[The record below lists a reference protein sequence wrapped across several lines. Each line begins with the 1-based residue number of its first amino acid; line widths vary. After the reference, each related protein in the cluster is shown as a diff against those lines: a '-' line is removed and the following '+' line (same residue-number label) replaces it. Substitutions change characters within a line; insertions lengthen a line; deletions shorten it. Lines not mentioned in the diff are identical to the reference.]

1 MNGMNWQEIHR
12 LDQDITLWI
21 NGFHSEISDVVW
33 TFFSNIPVWIPMYV
47 LIIAFILRRLGWRK
61 GGIVVLSA
69 ILTVTFCS
77 LFSHYMKELTERLRP
92 LLDTYMLENS
102 LHVLETGG
110 KYTFFSAHS
119 ANAFGL
125 ATSTY
130 WGLRMDNRKY
140 DLYAIFMFT
149 WATLVAVSRIFV
161 GKHYMGDVLVGIC
174 VGIVAGLLFAWIARE
189 LSKRMVC
196 ERKEEKICRRM

>member
-1 MNGMNWQEIHR
+1 MNWQEIHR

-21 NGFHSEISDVVW
+21 NGFHSVISDGIW
-33 TFFSNIPVWIPMYV
+33 AFLSNIPVWIPMYV

-69 ILTVTFCS
+69 VLTVVFCS
-77 LFSHYMKELTERLRP
+77 SFSYYMKELTERLRP

-130 WGLRMDNRKY
+130 LGLRMDQRAEYKV
-140 DLYAIFMFT
+140 YAISMYT

-161 GKHYMGDVLVGIC
+161 GKHYLGDVIVGIC
-174 VGIVAGLLFAWIARE
+174 VGIVVGVLFAWVARRLAMRISE
-189 LSKRMVC
+189 
-196 ERKEEKICRRM
+196 

>member
-21 NGFHSEISDVVW
+21 NGFHSGISDVVW

-149 WATLVAVSRIFV
+149 WAPLVAVSRIFV
-161 GKHYMGDVLVGIC
+161 GKHYLGDVLVGIC
-174 VGIVAGLLFAWIARE
+174 VGIVAGMMFAWMARKV
-189 LSKRMVC
+189 SFR
-196 ERKEEKICRRM
+196 ITN

>member
-1 MNGMNWQEIHR
+1 MNWQEIHR

-21 NGFHSEISDVVW
+21 NGFHSVISDGIW
-33 TFFSNIPVWIPMYV
+33 AFLSNIPVWIPLYV

-69 ILTVTFCS
+69 VLTVVFCS
-77 LFSHYMKELTERLRP
+77 SFSYYMKELTERLRP

-130 WGLRMDNRKY
+130 LGLRMDQRAEYKV
-140 DLYAIFMFT
+140 YAISMYT

-161 GKHYMGDVLVGIC
+161 GKHYLGDVIVGIC
-174 VGIVAGLLFAWIARE
+174 VGIVVGVLFAWVARRLAMRISE
-189 LSKRMVC
+189 
-196 ERKEEKICRRM
+196 

>member
-1 MNGMNWQEIHR
+1 MNWQEIHR

-21 NGFHSEISDVVW
+21 NGFHSDFSDGIW
-33 TFFSNIPVWIPMYV
+33 AFLSNIPVWIPLYV

-69 ILTVTFCS
+69 VLTVVFCS
-77 LFSHYMKELTERLRP
+77 SFSYYMKELTERLRP

-130 WGLRMDNRKY
+130 LGLRMDRRAEYKV
-140 DLYAIFMFT
+140 YAISMYT

-161 GKHYMGDVLVGIC
+161 GKHYLGDVIVGIC
-174 VGIVAGLLFAWIARE
+174 VGIVVGGLFAWVARRLAMRISE
-189 LSKRMVC
+189 
-196 ERKEEKICRRM
+196 

>member
-12 LDQDITLWI
+12 FDQDITLWI

-47 LIIAFILRRLGWRK
+47 LIIAFILQRLGWRK

-130 WGLRMDNRKY
+130 WGLRMDNRRKY
-140 DLYAIFMFT
+140 NLYAIFMFT

-161 GKHYMGDVLVGIC
+161 GKHYLGDVMVGIC
-174 VGIVAGLLFAWIARE
+174 VGIVAGMMFAWMARKV
-189 LSKRMVC
+189 SIRIMNS
-196 ERKEEKICRRM
+196 RKKICRRM

>member
-1 MNGMNWQEIHR
+1 MNWQEIHR

-21 NGFHSEISDVVW
+21 NGFHSELTDVVW
-33 TFFSNIPVWIPMYV
+33 AFLSNIPVWIPLYV
-47 LIIAFILRRLGWRK
+47 LIIAFIIRRMGSKK

-69 ILTVTFCS
+69 VLTVIVCS
-77 LFSHYMKELTERLRP
+77 LFSHWMKELTERLRP
-92 LLDTYMLENS
+92 LLDTYMLETS
-102 LHVLETGG
+102 LHILETGG

-130 WGLRMDNRKY
+130 LGLRMDNRRKY
-140 DLYAIFMFT
+140 GRYAIFMYT

-161 GKHYMGDVLVGIC
+161 GKHYLGDVIVGIC
-174 VGIVAGLLFAWIARE
+174 VGIVVGLFFAWMARKLCMRVAIE
-189 LSKRMVC
+189 G
-196 ERKEEKICRRM
+196 

>member
-21 NGFHSEISDVVW
+21 NGFHSEFSDMVW
-33 TFFSNIPVWIPMYV
+33 AFLSNIPVWIPLYV
-47 LIIAFILRRLGWRK
+47 LIITFVIRRLGWRK
-61 GGIVVLSA
+61 GGIVVASA
-69 ILTVTFCS
+69 VFTVIVCS
-77 LFSHYMKELTERLRP
+77 LFSYYMKELTERLRP
-92 LLDTYMLENS
+92 LLDAYMLENS

-130 WGLRMDNRKY
+130 IGLRMDKRTKY
-140 DLYAIFMFT
+140 DTYAVLMYV

-161 GKHYMGDVLVGIC
+161 GKHYLGDVIVGIC
-174 VGIVAGLLFAWIARE
+174 VGLVVGLLFAKMARR
-189 LSKRMVC
+189 LSMRL
-196 ERKEEKICRRM
+196 

>member
-1 MNGMNWQEIHR
+1 MNWQEIHR

-21 NGFHSEISDVVW
+21 NAFHSELSDVVW
-33 TFFSNIPVWIPMYV
+33 AFLSNIPVWIPLYV
-47 LIIAFILRRLGWRK
+47 FIIAFIIRRMGRKK

-69 ILTVTFCS
+69 VLTVIVCS
-77 LFSHYMKELTERLRP
+77 LFSHCMKELTERLRP

-130 WGLRMDNRKY
+130 IGLCMDKREKY
-140 DLYAIFMFT
+140 GIYAIFMYA
-149 WATLVAVSRIFV
+149 WATMVAISRVFV
-161 GKHYMGDVLVGIC
+161 GKHYLGDVMVGIS
-174 VGIVAGLLFAWIARE
+174 VGIVVGLFFAWLAR
-189 LSKRMVC
+189 KMV
-196 ERKEEKICRRM
+196 ERQVID

>member
-12 LDQDITLWI
+12 FDQDITLWI

-47 LIIAFILRRLGWRK
+47 LIIAFILQRLGWRK

-77 LFSHYMKELTERLRP
+77 LFSYCMKELTERLRP

-130 WGLRMDNRKY
+130 WGLRMDNRRKY
-140 DLYAIFMFT
+140 NLYAIFMFT

-161 GKHYMGDVLVGIC
+161 GKHYLGDVMVGIC
-174 VGIVAGLLFAWIARE
+174 VGIVAGMMFAWMARKV
-189 LSKRMVC
+189 SIRIMNS
-196 ERKEEKICRRM
+196 RKKICRRM

>member
-12 LDQDITLWI
+12 FDQDITLWI

-77 LFSHYMKELTERLRP
+77 LFSYCMKELTERLRP

-130 WGLRMDNRKY
+130 WGLRMDNRRKY
-140 DLYAIFMFT
+140 NLYAIFMFT

-161 GKHYMGDVLVGIC
+161 GKHYLGDVMVGIC
-174 VGIVAGLLFAWIARE
+174 VGIVAGMMFAWMARKV
-189 LSKRMVC
+189 SIRIMNS
-196 ERKEEKICRRM
+196 RKKICRRM

>member
-1 MNGMNWQEIHR
+1 MNWQEIHR

-21 NGFHSEISDVVW
+21 NGFHSEISDGIW
-33 TFFSNIPVWIPMYV
+33 AFLSNIPVWIPLYV

-69 ILTVTFCS
+69 VLTVVFCS
-77 LFSHYMKELTERLRP
+77 SFSYYMKELTERLRP

-130 WGLRMDNRKY
+130 LGLRMDQRAEYKV
-140 DLYAIFMFT
+140 YAISMYT

-161 GKHYMGDVLVGIC
+161 GKHYLGDVIVGIC
-174 VGIVAGLLFAWIARE
+174 VGIVAGLLFAWVARRLAMRISE
-189 LSKRMVC
+189 
-196 ERKEEKICRRM
+196 

>member
-1 MNGMNWQEIHR
+1 MNWQEIHR

-21 NGFHSEISDVVW
+21 NGFHSVISDGIW
-33 TFFSNIPVWIPMYV
+33 AFLSNIPVWIPLYV

-69 ILTVTFCS
+69 VLTVVFCS
-77 LFSHYMKELTERLRP
+77 SFSYYMKELTERLRP

-130 WGLRMDNRKY
+130 LGLRMDQRAEYKV
-140 DLYAIFMFT
+140 YAISMYT

-161 GKHYMGDVLVGIC
+161 GKHYLGDVIVGVC
-174 VGIVAGLLFAWIARE
+174 VGIVAGLLFAWVARRLAMRISE
-189 LSKRMVC
+189 
-196 ERKEEKICRRM
+196 

>member
-1 MNGMNWQEIHR
+1 MNWQEIHR

-21 NGFHSEISDVVW
+21 NGFHSVISDGIW
-33 TFFSNIPVWIPMYV
+33 AFLSNIPVWIPLYV

-130 WGLRMDNRKY
+130 LGLRMDQRAEYKV
-140 DLYAIFMFT
+140 YAISMYT

-161 GKHYMGDVLVGIC
+161 GKHYLGDVIVGIC
-174 VGIVAGLLFAWIARE
+174 VGIVVGVLFAWVARRLAMRISE
-189 LSKRMVC
+189 
-196 ERKEEKICRRM
+196 

>member
-1 MNGMNWQEIHR
+1 MNWQEIHR

-21 NGFHSEISDVVW
+21 NGFHSELTDVVW
-33 TFFSNIPVWIPMYV
+33 AFLSNIPVWIPLYV
-47 LIIAFILRRLGWRK
+47 LIIAFIIRRMGSKK

-69 ILTVTFCS
+69 VLTVIVCS
-77 LFSHYMKELTERLRP
+77 LFSHWMKELTERLRP

-130 WGLRMDNRKY
+130 LGLRMDDRRKY
-140 DLYAIFMFT
+140 DRYAIFMYT

-161 GKHYMGDVLVGIC
+161 GKHYLGDVIVGIC
-174 VGIVAGLLFAWIARE
+174 VGIVVGLLFAWMARKLCMRVASE
-189 LSKRMVC
+189 G
-196 ERKEEKICRRM
+196 

>member
-1 MNGMNWQEIHR
+1 MNWQEIHR
-12 LDQDITLWI
+12 LDQDFTLWI

-33 TFFSNIPVWIPMYV
+33 TFLSNIPVWIPLYV

-69 ILTVTFCS
+69 VLTVVFCS
-77 LFSHYMKELTERLRP
+77 SFSYYMKELTERLRP

-125 ATSTY
+125 VTSTY
-130 WGLRMDNRKY
+130 LGLRMDQRAEYKV
-140 DLYAIFMFT
+140 YAISMYT

-161 GKHYMGDVLVGIC
+161 GKHYLGDVIVGIC
-174 VGIVAGLLFAWIARE
+174 VGIVVGVLFAWVARRLAMRISE
-189 LSKRMVC
+189 
-196 ERKEEKICRRM
+196 

>member
-1 MNGMNWQEIHR
+1 MNWQEIHR
-12 LDQDITLWI
+12 FDQDITLWI
-21 NGFHSEISDVVW
+21 NGFHSELTDVVW
-33 TFFSNIPVWIPMYV
+33 AFLSNIPVWIPLYV
-47 LIIAFILRRLGWRK
+47 LIIAFIIRRMGSKK

-69 ILTVTFCS
+69 VLTVIVCS
-77 LFSHYMKELTERLRP
+77 LFSHWMKELTERLRP

-130 WGLRMDNRKY
+130 LGLRMDNRSKY
-140 DLYAIFMFT
+140 NRYAIFMYT

-161 GKHYMGDVLVGIC
+161 GKHYLGDVIVGIC
-174 VGIVAGLLFAWIARE
+174 VGIVVGLFFAWMARKLCMRVAIAG
-189 LSKRMVC
+189 
-196 ERKEEKICRRM
+196 

>member
-1 MNGMNWQEIHR
+1 MNWQEIHR

-33 TFFSNIPVWIPMYV
+33 TFLSNIPVWIPMYV

-69 ILTVTFCS
+69 VLTVVFCS
-77 LFSHYMKELTERLRP
+77 SFSYYMKELTERLRP

-125 ATSTY
+125 VTSTY
-130 WGLRMDNRKY
+130 LGLRMDQRAEYKV
-140 DLYAIFMFT
+140 YAISMYT

-161 GKHYMGDVLVGIC
+161 GKHYLGDVIVGIC
-174 VGIVAGLLFAWIARE
+174 VGIVVGGLFAWVARRLAMRISE
-189 LSKRMVC
+189 
-196 ERKEEKICRRM
+196 

>member
-1 MNGMNWQEIHR
+1 MNWQEIHR

-21 NGFHSEISDVVW
+21 NGFHSELTDVMW
-33 TFFSNIPVWIPMYV
+33 AFLSNIPVWIPLYV
-47 LIIAFILRRLGWRK
+47 LIIAFIIWRMGSKK

-69 ILTVTFCS
+69 VLTVIVCS
-77 LFSHYMKELTERLRP
+77 LFSHWMKELTERLRP

-130 WGLRMDNRKY
+130 LGLRMDNRRKY
-140 DLYAIFMFT
+140 DRYAIFMYI

-161 GKHYMGDVLVGIC
+161 GKHYFGDVIVGIC
-174 VGIVAGLLFAWIARE
+174 VGIVVGLFFAWMARKLCMRVAIAG
-189 LSKRMVC
+189 
-196 ERKEEKICRRM
+196 

>member
-125 ATSTY
+125 TTSTY

-140 DLYAIFMFT
+140 DHYAIFMYT

-161 GKHYMGDVLVGIC
+161 GKHYLGDVLVGIC
-174 VGIVAGLLFAWIARE
+174 VGIVAGMMFAWMARKV
-189 LSKRMVC
+189 SIR
-196 ERKEEKICRRM
+196 ITN

>member
-1 MNGMNWQEIHR
+1 MNWQEIHR

-21 NGFHSEISDVVW
+21 NGFHSEIFDAVW
-33 TFFSNIPVWIPMYV
+33 TFFSNIPVWIPLYV
-47 LIIAFILRRLGWRK
+47 LIIVFIIRRLGWRK
-61 GGIVVLSA
+61 GGIVVASA
-69 ILTVTFCS
+69 VFTVIVCS
-77 LFSHYMKELTERLRP
+77 SFSQYMKELTERLRP
-92 LLDTYMLENS
+92 LLDAYMLENS

-130 WGLRMDNRKY
+130 VGLRMDKRTKY
-140 DLYAIFMFT
+140 SSYAIFMYV

-161 GKHYMGDVLVGIC
+161 GKHYLGDVIVGIC
-174 VGIVAGLLFAWIARE
+174 VGIVVGLLFAWMARR
-189 LSKRMVC
+189 LSLRV
-196 ERKEEKICRRM
+196 

>member
-33 TFFSNIPVWIPMYV
+33 TFFSNIPVWIPMYG

-61 GGIVVLSA
+61 GDIVVLSA

-140 DLYAIFMFT
+140 DHYAIFMYT

-161 GKHYMGDVLVGIC
+161 GKHYLGDVLVGIC
-174 VGIVAGLLFAWIARE
+174 VGIVAGMMFAWIARKV
-189 LSKRMVC
+189 SIR
-196 ERKEEKICRRM
+196 ITN

>member
-12 LDQDITLWI
+12 FDQDITLWI

-69 ILTVTFCS
+69 IFTVTFCS

-130 WGLRMDNRKY
+130 WGLRMDNRRKY
-140 DLYAIFMFT
+140 NLYAIFMFT

-161 GKHYMGDVLVGIC
+161 GKHYLGDVLVGIC
-174 VGIVAGLLFAWIARE
+174 VGIVAGLLFAWMARKV
-189 LSKRMVC
+189 SIR
-196 ERKEEKICRRM
+196 ITN

>member
-1 MNGMNWQEIHR
+1 MNWQEIHR

-21 NGFHSEISDVVW
+21 NGFHSEISDMVW
-33 TFFSNIPVWIPMYV
+33 SFFSSIPVWIPLYV
-47 LIIAFILRRLGWRK
+47 LIIAFIIRRLGWKK
-61 GGIVVLSA
+61 GGIVVASA
-69 ILTVTFCS
+69 VITVIVCS
-77 LFSHYMKELTERLRP
+77 SFSHYMKELTERLRP
-92 LLDTYMLENS
+92 LLDAYMLENS

-130 WGLRMDNRKY
+130 WGLRMDNRRKY
-140 DLYAIFMFT
+140 NLYAIFMCT

-161 GKHYMGDVLVGIC
+161 GKHYLGDVLVGIC
-174 VGIVAGLLFAWIARE
+174 VGIVVGMIFAWMARKV
-189 LSKRMVC
+189 SIRIMNK
-196 ERKEEKICRRM
+196 

>member
-1 MNGMNWQEIHR
+1 MNWQEIHR

-21 NGFHSEISDVVW
+21 NGFHSELTDVVW
-33 TFFSNIPVWIPMYV
+33 AFLSNIPVWIPLYV
-47 LIIAFILRRLGWRK
+47 LIISFIIRRMGSKK

-69 ILTVTFCS
+69 VLTVIVCS
-77 LFSHYMKELTERLRP
+77 LFSHWMKELTERLRP

-130 WGLRMDNRKY
+130 LGLRMDNRRKY
-140 DLYAIFMFT
+140 DRYAIFMYI

-161 GKHYMGDVLVGIC
+161 GKHYLGDVIVGIC
-174 VGIVAGLLFAWIARE
+174 VGIVVGLFFAWMARKLCMRVAIAG
-189 LSKRMVC
+189 
-196 ERKEEKICRRM
+196 

>member
-1 MNGMNWQEIHR
+1 MNWQEIHR

-21 NGFHSEISDVVW
+21 NGFHSELTDVVW
-33 TFFSNIPVWIPMYV
+33 AFLSNIPVWIPLYV
-47 LIIAFILRRLGWRK
+47 LIIAFIIRRMGSKK

-69 ILTVTFCS
+69 VLTVIVCS
-77 LFSHYMKELTERLRP
+77 LFSHWMKELTERLRP

-130 WGLRMDNRKY
+130 LGLRMDNRSKY
-140 DLYAIFMFT
+140 NRYAIFMYT

-161 GKHYMGDVLVGIC
+161 GKHYLGDVIVGIC
-174 VGIVAGLLFAWIARE
+174 VGIVVGLLFAWMARKLCMQVARE
-189 LSKRMVC
+189 G
-196 ERKEEKICRRM
+196 

>member
-1 MNGMNWQEIHR
+1 MNWQEIHR

-21 NGFHSEISDVVW
+21 NGFHSELTDVVW
-33 TFFSNIPVWIPMYV
+33 AFLSNIPVWIPLYV
-47 LIIAFILRRLGWRK
+47 LIIAFIIRRMGSKK

-69 ILTVTFCS
+69 VLTVIVCS
-77 LFSHYMKELTERLRP
+77 LFSHWMKELTERLRP

-130 WGLRMDNRKY
+130 LGLRMDNRRKY
-140 DLYAIFMFT
+140 DRYAIFMYT

-161 GKHYMGDVLVGIC
+161 GKHYLGDVIVGIC
-174 VGIVAGLLFAWIARE
+174 VGIVVGLFFAWMARKLCMRVAIAG
-189 LSKRMVC
+189 
-196 ERKEEKICRRM
+196 

>member
-61 GGIVVLSA
+61 GSIVVLSA

-92 LLDTYMLENS
+92 LLDTYMLKNS

-130 WGLRMDNRKY
+130 WGVRMDNRRKY
-140 DLYAIFMFT
+140 NLYAIFMYT

-161 GKHYMGDVLVGIC
+161 GKHYLGDVLVGIC
-174 VGIVAGLLFAWIARE
+174 VGIVAGMMFAWMARKV
-189 LSKRMVC
+189 SF
-196 ERKEEKICRRM
+196 RKTN

>member
-1 MNGMNWQEIHR
+1 MNWQEIHR

-21 NGFHSEISDVVW
+21 NGFHSELTDVVW
-33 TFFSNIPVWIPMYV
+33 AFLSNIPVWIPLYV
-47 LIIAFILRRLGWRK
+47 LIIAFIIRRMGSKK

-69 ILTVTFCS
+69 VLTVIVCS
-77 LFSHYMKELTERLRP
+77 LFSHWMKELTERLRP

-130 WGLRMDNRKY
+130 LGLRMDNRRKY
-140 DLYAIFMFT
+140 DRYAIFMYT

-161 GKHYMGDVLVGIC
+161 GKHYLGDVIVGIC
-174 VGIVAGLLFAWIARE
+174 VGIVVGLFFAWMARKLCMRVAIE
-189 LSKRMVC
+189 G
-196 ERKEEKICRRM
+196 

>member
-61 GGIVVLSA
+61 GDIVVLSA

-92 LLDTYMLENS
+92 LLDIYMLENS

-140 DLYAIFMFT
+140 DHYAIFMYT

-161 GKHYMGDVLVGIC
+161 GKHYLGDVLVGIC
-174 VGIVAGLLFAWIARE
+174 VGIVAGMMFAWMARKV
-189 LSKRMVC
+189 SFR
-196 ERKEEKICRRM
+196 ITN

>member
-1 MNGMNWQEIHR
+1 MNWQEIHR

-21 NGFHSEISDVVW
+21 NGFHSDISDGIW
-33 TFFSNIPVWIPMYV
+33 AFLSNIPVWIPLYV

-69 ILTVTFCS
+69 VLTVVFCS
-77 LFSHYMKELTERLRP
+77 SFSYYMKELTERLRP

-130 WGLRMDNRKY
+130 LGLRMDQRAEYKV
-140 DLYAIFMFT
+140 YAISMYT

-161 GKHYMGDVLVGIC
+161 GKHYLGDVIVGIC
-174 VGIVAGLLFAWIARE
+174 VGIVAGLLFAWVARRLAMRISE
-189 LSKRMVC
+189 
-196 ERKEEKICRRM
+196 

>member
-1 MNGMNWQEIHR
+1 MNWQEIHR

-21 NGFHSEISDVVW
+21 NGFHSELTDVVW
-33 TFFSNIPVWIPMYV
+33 AFLSNIPVWIPLYV
-47 LIIAFILRRLGWRK
+47 LIIAFIIRRMGSKK

-69 ILTVTFCS
+69 VLTVIVCS
-77 LFSHYMKELTERLRP
+77 LFSHWMKELTERLRP

-130 WGLRMDNRKY
+130 LGLRMDNRRKY
-140 DLYAIFMFT
+140 DRYAIFMYI

-161 GKHYMGDVLVGIC
+161 GKHYLGDVIVGIC
-174 VGIVAGLLFAWIARE
+174 VGIVVGLLFAWMARKLCMRVASDE
-189 LSKRMVC
+189 G
-196 ERKEEKICRRM
+196 